1 VQVEP
6 IPRVRFRPE
15 GHGASGIAALHIKGY
30 INSMD
35 SPPVKGKLDSGADI
49 TLMSEDFFNLRRDL
63 PPLKDRMRIKLYQL
77 TAGAKILGY
86 TTFTYITK
94 ITEGKDVS
102 FEVEAYVVRG
112 MWSPLLLS
120 EDFQTSY
127 EMGVERR
134 ASGHCFMTLP
144 RQGYRIEASSSLEV
158 DIGFEIRQSFTNTS
172 SFVRRKITRHTR
184 ARRRSS
190 VPFAPPPVYAANDM
204 IIRPGFVQY
213 LEVVADWGE
222 RQNWIVDKVLI
233 ADDNNEVAA
242 IATSWIRSDNP
253 YLPMANPGTRPIMIR
268 AEDLVGHL
276 LNPELDLDSPAE
288 GDELHQAYTARAETM
303 RIWVES
309 TVAFRSIRQ
318 SQVTRL
324 KKVLGKNCHKSKEK
338 YLAKK
343 LLKNSKKVTN

>member
-1 VQVEP
+1 K
-6 IPRVRFRPE
+6 VRMRPE
-15 GHGASGIAALHIKGY
+15 GRGASGIAALHIKGH
-30 INSMD
+30 INSLD

-49 TLMSEDFFNLRRDL
+49 TLMSEDFFNSRRDL
-63 PPLKDRMRIKLYQL
+63 PALKDGMRIRLYQL

-94 ITEGKDVS
+94 TTEGKDIS

-158 DIGFEIRQSFTNTS
+158 ELGFEIRQSFAHSS
-172 SFVRRKITRHTR
+172 SFVRRKLARRAR

-190 VPFAPPPVYAANDM
+190 VPFAPPPVYAANDL
-204 IIRPGFVQY
+204 IVKPGFVQY

-222 RQNWIVDKVLI
+222 RESWIVDKVLI
-233 ADDNNEVAA
+233 ANENEEVAA
-242 IATSWIRSDNP
+242 IATSWIQSNSP

-268 AEDLVGHL
+268 AGDL
-276 LNPELDLDSPAE
+276 
-288 GDELHQAYTARAETM
+288 
-303 RIWVES
+303 
-309 TVAFRSIRQ
+309 
-318 SQVTRL
+318 
-324 KKVLGKNCHKSKEK
+324 
-338 YLAKK
+338 
-343 LLKNSKKVTN
+343 